1 VVRHEAGHFLTAYL
15 LGCPIESC
23 VLSAWQAS
31 SDPRFIGAAGTLFF
45 DPELTR
51 GAAQVGGVDDNIK
64 KEEQEKEVET
74 DFRVYSMRDGE
85 SFFFPTV

>member
-1 VVRHEAGHFLTAYL
+1 M
-15 LGCPIESC
+15 
-23 VLSAWQAS
+23 
-31 SDPRFIGAAGTLFF
+31 
-45 DPELTR
+45 
-51 GAAQVGGVDDNIK
+51 GGVDDNIK